1 LGGLVLCFVLAFPFP
16 VLFVP
21 AQLLGLVLL
30 LLLIWDAGQLFGRQV
45 DFRVQRQVPKVL
57 NLADEHTIRL
67 YLDNRS
73 KHSWSLT
80 VIDELPVPFQIR
92 DFSQSLLLPA
102 GAEKTIRYTL
112 RPVQRGAYFFG
123 RVHLFIRSFPGFL
136 ERRMSYLNDAMEV
149 AVYPSIQQMKNLE
162 LLAFNQLSSH
172 QGLKRIRRIGHSYE
186 FERIKN
192 YVRGDDHRSVNWKA
206 SSRRH
211 SLMVNQYQDERTQQV
226 YCLIDKS
233 RVMRMPFNDLSLMD
247 YAINASLVI
256 SNIVLRKYD
265 RAGLITF
272 SDKLGATIKAERK
285 ASQLNTILHALY
297 REKER
302 RGEADYDLLYH
313 ASRKLIAGR
322 SLLLLFTNFE
332 STYALERVLP
342 VLRRMNQRHL
352 LVVIFFENT
361 ELHDFAR
368 QPARDLE
375 SIYHQTIA
383 EKFLAEKVQLVQKLR
398 QYGIQSILTAPED
411 LSVRTVNKYLEL
423 KARGLI

>member
-1 LGGLVLCFVLAFPFP
+1 
-16 VLFVP
+16 
-21 AQLLGLVLL
+21 
-30 LLLIWDAGQLFGRQV
+30 
-45 DFRVQRQVPKVL
+45 
-57 NLADEHTIRL
+57 
-67 YLDNRS
+67 
-73 KHSWSLT
+73 
-80 VIDELPVPFQIR
+80 
-92 DFSQSLLLPA
+92 
-102 GAEKTIRYTL
+102 
-112 RPVQRGAYFFG
+112 
-123 RVHLFIRSFPGFL
+123 
-136 ERRMSYLNDAMEV
+136 
-149 AVYPSIQQMKNLE
+149 
-162 LLAFNQLSSH
+162 
-172 QGLKRIRRIGHSYE
+172 
-186 FERIKN
+186 
-192 YVRGDDHRSVNWKA
+192 
-206 SSRRH
+206 
-211 SLMVNQYQDERTQQV
+211 
-226 YCLIDKS
+226 
-233 RVMRMPFNDLSLMD
+233 MD

-302 RGEADYDLLYH
+302 KGEADYDLLYH

-383 EKFLAEKVQLVQKLR
+383 EKFLAEKVQLVHKLR